1 MQATK
6 TKDRLNHNNH
16 DLIKDL
22 TIKLSSRVIALS
34 SKREVHLN
42 FIPDSRLPIP
52 DSLLPTPYS
61 LLPTPYSL
69 LN

>member
-6 TKDRLNHNNH
+6 TKDRLKHNNH
-16 DLIKDL
+16 DLIRDL
-22 TIKLSSRVIALS
+22 TIKLSSRVIALF

-52 DSLLPTPYS
+52 DSLLPTQ
-61 LLPTPYSL
+61 LDT
-69 LN
+69 